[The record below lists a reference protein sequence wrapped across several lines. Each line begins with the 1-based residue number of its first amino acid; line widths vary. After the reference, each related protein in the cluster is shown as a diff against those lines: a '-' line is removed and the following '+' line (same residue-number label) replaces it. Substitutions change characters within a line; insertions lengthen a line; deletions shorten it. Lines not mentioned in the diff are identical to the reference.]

1 MVSKYV
7 DDGPVPN
14 TYMNLMLLQVQQHIE
29 YYICFIMKILF
40 LQKRPREGKKMS
52 GEIGAR

>member
-14 TYMNLMLLQVQQHIE
+14 TMNLMLLQVQQHIE

>member
-7 DDGPVPN
+7 DDGSVPN
-14 TYMNLMLLQVQQHIE
+14 TLNLMLLQVQQHIE